1 LPRKPDDSVA
11 NVAESE
17 ASARFD
23 RFRFMSFSQQDRWIV
38 TKKLR
43 NPVDGYDGVEEGG
56 RVHGRSSANYRSLG
70 AKISGEERH
79 YPNYGAGCGD
89 AASHR
94 IQSTDDAE
102 PLPRFRFPEEFE
114 HMNKAIIVSL
124 AILGLSTSAALAK
137 THHAKK
143 PDAAPAAST
152 YPAETHIFHVSD
164 ADKALYAK
172 NKREAGMK

>member
-43 NPVDGYDGVEEGG
+43 HPVDGYGGVEEGG

-79 YPNYGAGCGD
+79 HPNYVAGGGTRPVIGSKAPMTPSRCR
-89 AASHR
+89 ASVFQR
-94 IQSTDDAE
+94 
-102 PLPRFRFPEEFE
+102 
-114 HMNKAIIVSL
+114 SL
-124 AILGLSTSAALAK
+124 NT
-137 THHAKK
+137 
-143 PDAAPAAST
+143 
-152 YPAETHIFHVSD
+152 
-164 ADKALYAK
+164 
-172 NKREAGMK
+172 